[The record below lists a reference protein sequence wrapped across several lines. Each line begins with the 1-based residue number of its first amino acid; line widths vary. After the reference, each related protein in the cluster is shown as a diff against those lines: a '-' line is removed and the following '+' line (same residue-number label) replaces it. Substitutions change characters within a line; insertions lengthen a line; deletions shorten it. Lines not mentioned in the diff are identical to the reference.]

1 MLARASMRRV
11 ELGGVP
17 AWLVWLGDAR
27 EAGRRG
33 AVLHYHGFGAD
44 ALRHLPE
51 LRRLARAGF
60 LAVGVDAVG
69 HGTRRFPDFE
79 ARFAAHLAEQGFHEV
94 VERSVAEV
102 PGIVDALVAE
112 GLSDGARL
120 GLAGVSMGGFI
131 AYGAALRE
139 RRLRAVVA
147 LLASPVW
154 PGFGERSPHAQAA
167 RFPPVALLSQL
178 AGGDELVRPGPAREL
193 HARLAPLYA
202 AHPERLR
209 LVEFPGAPHLMPPRP
224 WRQAVMGMVAWLER
238 FVPEAPPGS
247 A

>member
-1 MLARASMRRV
+1 MRRV
-11 ELGGVP
+11 ALAGAP

-33 AVLHYHGFGAD
+33 VVLHYHGFGAD

-69 HGTRRFPDFE
+69 HGARRFADFE
-79 ARFAAHLAEQGFHEV
+79 ARFAAHLAERGFREV
-94 VERSVAEV
+94 VERSVEEL
-102 PGIVDALVAE
+102 PDIVDALVAQ

-120 GLAGVSMGGFI
+120 GLGGVSMGGFI

-147 LLASPVW
+147 MLASPVW
-154 PGFGERSPHAQAA
+154 PGFGAHSPHVRAEGL
-167 RFPPVALLSQL
+167 PPIALLSQL
-178 AGGDELVRPGPAREL
+178 AGADEVVPPRHAREL
-193 HARLAPLYA
+193 HARLTPLYA
-202 AHPERLR
+202 AWPERLR
-209 LVEFPGAPHLMPPRP
+209 LVEHPGAPHLMPPRP
-224 WRQAVMGMVAWLER
+224 WRQAVLEAVAWFER
-238 FVPEAPPGS
+238 FVPAPPPVS